1 MTMKRIYTIITLL
14 SASLLLS
21 NCQRENTSEGVMN
34 EMVKITVETADDTRT
49 YINESAHRVEWSTN
63 DQIVVFENNKFTN
76 SLSTSITNCK
86 AAFSVVF
93 NSDVTSPSFTYNAIY
108 PTSCFAGG
116 NSIDLTKVELTLPS
130 TQSATSTSF
139 DPAADMLIA
148 KPQTMKK
155 QAESITMQF
164 KRIVAMA
171 KLTISNL
178 PSGTK
183 VSEVTFT
190 AKGKQ
195 LAGTCLA
202 NLNTCDISTSGNT
215 SDSITVKYDK
225 TLTQNEPAIYFNCFP
240 TTLAAGDTFSVTI
253 TSDKGVSYTKDVT
266 IPAGRSL
273 VFEQSNLALFNVD
286 MKGISGNEP
295 KQEYQIGNIYDIN
308 GTNGVCYA
316 IKTDKQ
322 GNNWAY
328 FFSMDEADLQ
338 WSAENVWC
346 NCISDKG
353 SWNTYDPFDPLYSR
367 ADGGARDIN
376 NYPAFKWCM
385 DHGDGWFMPSSTE
398 LQWMWDAISD
408 NTHDFYSSSVMAYN
422 KLLTDNG
429 GMPFVETYYCSS
441 SEVNESTMVAVA
453 FMQDSYICLD
463 SQKGSIFTVRATYR
477 ILLEE

>member
-1 MTMKRIYTIITLL
+1 MKRLNTIITLL

-49 YINESAHRVEWSTN
+49 YINESEHRVEWSDN
-63 DQIVVFENNKFTN
+63 DRIVVFENNKFAN

-108 PTSCFAGG
+108 PTTSFAGG
-116 NSIDLTKVELTLPS
+116 NSVDLAKVELTLPS

-308 GTNGVCYA
+308 GTKGVAYA
-316 IKTDKQ
+316 IKADNQNRT
-322 GNNWAY
+322 WAY
-328 FFSMDEADLQ
+328 FFSMDEEYLQ
-338 WSAENVWC
+338 WSTENVWC
-346 NCISDKG
+346 NCASGRGD
-353 SWNTYDPFDPLYSR
+353 WNTEDMLKNGTSPDK
-367 ADGGARDIN
+367 
-376 NYPAFKWCM
+376 YPAAQWCVA
-385 DHGDGWFMPSSTE
+385 HGEGWFMPSSTE
-398 LQWMWDAISD
+398 LQWMWDAVSGGTHNFD
-408 NTHDFYSSSVMAYN
+408 SETMKSYNT
-422 KLLTDNG
+422 LLTSNG
-429 GMPFVETYYCSS
+429 GEAFQETYYWSS
-441 SEVNESTMVAVA
+441 NETSDDMIELIA
-453 FMQDSYICLD
+453 FMSDSVVCLEPYKT
-463 SQKGSIFTVRATYR
+463 SKYNVRATYR
-477 ILLEE
+477 IQL

>member
-1 MTMKRIYTIITLL
+1 
-14 SASLLLS
+14 
-21 NCQRENTSEGVMN
+21 MN
-34 EMVKITVETADDTRT
+34 EMVKITVETADETRT
-49 YINESAHRVEWSTN
+49 YINESAHRVEWSDN
-63 DQIVVFENNKFTN
+63 DRIVVFENNKFAN
-76 SLSTSITNCK
+76 SSSTTITNGK
-86 AAFSVVF
+86 AAFNVVF
-93 NSDVTSPSFTYNAIY
+93 NRDVTSSPFTYNAIY

-116 NSIDLTKVELTLPS
+116 NSVDLTKVELSLPS
-130 TQSATSTSF
+130 TQSASSTSF

-148 KPQTMKK
+148 KPETMDK

-178 PSGTK
+178 PAGTK
-183 VSEVTFT
+183 ISEVTFT
-190 AKGKQ
+190 AEGKP
-195 LAGTCLA
+195 LAGICLA
-202 NLNTCDISTSGNT
+202 NLNTSEISTSNNT
-215 SDSITVKYDK
+215 SDSITVKYNES
-225 TLTQNEPAIYFNCFP
+225 LTQNNPAIYFNCFP
-240 TTLAAGDTFSVTI
+240 TTLAAGDTFSVTV

-273 VFEQSNLALFNVD
+273 ILEQSNLALFNVD
-286 MKGISGNEP
+286 MSGITGKEP
-295 KQEYQIGNIYDIN
+295 KQEYEVGKIYDIN

-338 WSAENVWC
+338 WSTENVWC

-353 SWNTYDPFDPLYSR
+353 SWNTYDPFDPRYSR
-367 ADGGARDIN
+367 ADGGARDIK

-385 DHGDGWFMPSSTE
+385 EYGEDWFMPSSDE
-398 LQWMWDAISD
+398 LQWMWDAISGG
-408 NTHDFYSSSVMAYN
+408 THDFYSSSVMAYN

-429 GMPFVETYYCSS
+429 GMPFVETYYWSS
-441 SEVNESTMVAVA
+441 NETSDDMIELIA
-453 FMQDSYICLD
+453 FMKDSIVCLE
-463 SQKGSIFTVRATYR
+463 SLKSSTFTVRAAYR

>member
-1 MTMKRIYTIITLL
+1 MKRIYTIITLL

-63 DQIVVFENNKFTN
+63 DRIVVFENNKFAN

-155 QAESITMQF
+155 QAESITMPF

-178 PSGTK
+178 PTSAK
-183 VSEVTFT
+183 ISEVKFT
-190 AKGKQ
+190 AQGKQ
-195 LAGTCLA
+195 LAGKSFV
-202 NLNTCDISTSGNT
+202 NLNTSEVSMSNNT
-215 SDSITVKYDK
+215 SDNITVKYNNSLSMNK
-225 TLTQNEPAIYFNCFP
+225 PAVYFNCYP
-240 TTLAAGDTFSVTI
+240 TTLSAGDTFSVTI
-253 TSDKGVSYTKDVT
+253 TSDEGVSYTKEVT

-273 VFEQSNLALFNVD
+273 TFEQGNLATFNID
-286 MKGISGNEP
+286 MKGITGEEP

-308 GTNGVCYA
+308 GTKGVAYA
-316 IKTDKQ
+316 IKADNQNRT
-322 GNNWAY
+322 WAY
-328 FFSMDEADLQ
+328 FFSMDEEYLQ
-338 WSAENVWC
+338 WSTENVWC
-346 NCISDKG
+346 NCASGRGD
-353 SWNTYDPFDPLYSR
+353 WNTEDMLKNGTSPDK
-367 ADGGARDIN
+367 
-376 NYPAFKWCM
+376 YPAAQWCVA
-385 DHGDGWFMPSSTE
+385 HGEGWFMPSSTE
-398 LQWMWDAISD
+398 LQWMWDAVSGGTHNFD
-408 NTHDFYSSSVMAYN
+408 SETMKSYNT
-422 KLLTDNG
+422 LLTSNG
-429 GMPFVETYYCSS
+429 GEPFQETYYWSS
-441 SEVNESTMVAVA
+441 NETSDDMIELIA
-453 FMQDSYICLD
+453 FMSDSVVCLEPYKT
-463 SQKGSIFTVRATYR
+463 SNYNVRAVYR
-477 ILLEE
+477 IML